1 MRTKVIAI
9 VEDIL
14 NQCGSDLSQNNI
26 VIHTN
31 YWIRKHLGLRTD
43 SKLWPITL
51 VPWHQ
56 YYPLKN
62 CIVVEG
68 NVPLRSLEFNS
79 ILIHSMYESNTVE
92 HSLKGFEEMGV
103 FARTLLDVRRE
114 MKKQN
119 DVHRDL
125 RVAAGVLVLKIIL
138 NQLYSKLSSKN
149 QQMVYEYT
157 FHRIRYAVDSLMEQG
172 AQVLMLDTDTVLYT
186 HDSVIDTN
194 TDNHNGRVLSVVF
207 GVNSYATFNSL
218 AQSANH
224 NRIITTDFIM
234 DNSRSSCKP
243 NKNWSAYLQ
252 KQKET
257 GNGLKELAYNM
268 SVVVKEEK

>member
-1 MRTKVIAI
+1 MKSKVIAI
-9 VEDIL
+9 VEEIL
-14 NQCGSDLSQNNI
+14 NQCGSDLSQNSI
-26 VIHTN
+26 AIHTN
-31 YWIRKHLGLRTD
+31 YWIRKHLGLRGD
-43 SKLWPITL
+43 SDLWPISL

-79 ILIHSMYESNTVE
+79 ILIHSMYEAKVIDPA
-92 HSLKGFEEMGV
+92 LKGFEEVGV

-119 DVHRDL
+119 SIHRDP

-149 QQMVYEYT
+149 QQSVYEYT
-157 FHRIRYAVDSLMEQG
+157 YHRIRYVVDTLIEKG
-172 AQVLMLDTDTVLYT
+172 AQVLMVDTDTILYT
-186 HDSVIDTN
+186 HDSVIATN

-207 GVNSYATFNSL
+207 GVNSHATFNCL
-218 AQSANH
+218 AESVSH
-224 NRIITTDFIM
+224 NRIITTDYIM

>member
-1 MRTKVIAI
+1 MKSKVIAI

-14 NQCGSDLSQNNI
+14 NQCGSDLSHNNI
-26 VIHTN
+26 AIHTN
-31 YWIRKHLGLRTD
+31 YWIRKHLGLRSD
-43 SKLWPITL
+43 SELWPISL

-68 NVPLRSLEFNS
+68 NVPLRSIEFNS
-79 ILIHSMYESNTVE
+79 ILIHSMYEAKIIDRA
-92 HSLKGFEEMGV
+92 LKDFEEVGV
-103 FARTLLDVRRE
+103 FAQTLLNVRRE

-119 DVHRDL
+119 SVHRDL
-125 RVAAGVLVLKIIL
+125 RVAAGVLVLKMIL

-149 QQMVYEYT
+149 QQIAYEYT
-157 FHRIRYAVDSLMEQG
+157 YHRIRYAVDALIDNG
-172 AQVLMLDTDTVLYT
+172 AQVLMVDTDTVLYT
-186 HDSVIDTN
+186 HDSVINTN

-207 GVNSYATFNSL
+207 GVNSHATFNSL
-218 AQSANH
+218 AESVSH
-224 NRIITTDFIM
+224 NRIITTDYIM